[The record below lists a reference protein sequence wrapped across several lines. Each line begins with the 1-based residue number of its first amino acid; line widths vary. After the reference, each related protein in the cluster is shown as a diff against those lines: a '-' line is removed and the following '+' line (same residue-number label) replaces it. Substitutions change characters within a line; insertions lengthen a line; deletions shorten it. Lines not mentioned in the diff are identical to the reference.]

1 MHHTNDDT
9 EMATIRRSGSGWQ
22 VLIRR
27 KNYVGPRSRT
37 FLSRDLAQS
46 WADAV
51 EERTKTVFRDV
62 PITLGEAINDY
73 INGPLL
79 LHRSAENEKYPLRVT
94 AESWLGDIPLKDLQ
108 IKHFAV
114 WRDERL
120 LKVKPNTVMREL
132 RILRVLIDWA
142 KDERGAE
149 IKDNPARHLRVRGT
163 GDARAPFFTDQDEK
177 RLLYELSQMSNKN
190 HLRLTK
196 LALATGFRRSE
207 LLSLTWKN
215 IDLNK
220 KLLYIYRKN
229 CAATDNYSAPRL
241 IPLPGKAKKILE
253 ELSERH
259 GKIIDLTKGAARH
272 GFDKARKRA
281 GLETLRFHDLRH
293 IAISR
298 MWSSGMN
305 ALEISACSGHRDIK
319 MLMRYSHYQLSF

>member
-1 MHHTNDDT
+1 VHHTNDDT
-9 EMATIRRSGSGWQ
+9 EMGSIRRSGSGWQ

-27 KNYVGPRSRT
+27 KNYLGPRSRP

-51 EERTKTVFRDV
+51 EERTKKVLNDIPV
-62 PITLGEAINDY
+62 TLGEAINDY

-94 AESWLGDIPLKDLQ
+94 AESWLGDIPLKNLQ

-142 KDERGAE
+142 RDERGTE
-149 IKDNPARHLRVRGT
+149 IKDNPARNLRGRGT
-163 GDARAPFFTDQDEK
+163 GDARAPFFTDQDEQ
-177 RLLYELSQMSNKN
+177 RLLFELSQMSNPN

-207 LLSLTWKN
+207 LLSLTWWN
-215 IDLNK
+215 IDLKK

-298 MWSSGMN
+298 MWGSGMN
-305 ALEISACSGHRDIK
+305 ALEISACSGLRDIK

>member
-1 MHHTNDDT
+1 
-9 EMATIRRSGSGWQ
+9 MATIRKSGSGWQ

-37 FLSRDLAQS
+37 FLSRDLAES

-51 EERTKTVFRDV
+51 EERTKKVFPDV

-73 INGPLL
+73 ISGPLL

-94 AESWLGDIPLKDLQ
+94 AESWLGNIPLKDLQ

-142 KDERGAE
+142 KDERGAR

-163 GDARAPFFTDQDEK
+163 GDARAPFFTNEDEK
-177 RLLYELSQMSNKN
+177 RLLFELSQMSNKN

-196 LALATGFRRSE
+196 LALTTGFRRSE
-207 LLSLTWKN
+207 LLSLTWRN

-220 KLLYIYRKN
+220 KLLYINRKN

-241 IPLPGKAKKILE
+241 IPLPNKAKKILE

-259 GKIIDLTKGAARH
+259 GKIIDLKKGAARH

-281 GLETLRFHDLRH
+281 GLNTLRFHDLRH

>member
-1 MHHTNDDT
+1 
-9 EMATIRRSGSGWQ
+9 MATIRRSGSGWQ

-27 KNYVGPRSRT
+27 KNHVGPRSRT

-51 EERTKTVFRDV
+51 EERTKKGFRDI

-73 INGPLL
+73 INGPLM

-94 AESWLGDIPLKDLQ
+94 AESWLGDICLKDLQ

-142 KDERGAE
+142 RDERGAE
-149 IKDNPARHLRVRGT
+149 IKDNPARYLRVRGT

-177 RLLYELSQMSNKN
+177 RLLFELSQMSNKN

-207 LLSLTWKN
+207 LLSLTWRN
-215 IDLNK
+215 INLNK
-220 KLLYIYRKN
+220 KLLYI
-229 CAATDNYSAPRL
+229 
-241 IPLPGKAKKILE
+241 
-253 ELSERH
+253 
-259 GKIIDLTKGAARH
+259 
-272 GFDKARKRA
+272 
-281 GLETLRFHDLRH
+281 
-293 IAISR
+293 
-298 MWSSGMN
+298 
-305 ALEISACSGHRDIK
+305 
-319 MLMRYSHYQLSF
+319 

>member
-1 MHHTNDDT
+1 
-9 EMATIRRSGSGWQ
+9 MATIRRSGSGWQ

-37 FLSRDLAQS
+37 FLSRDLAKS

-51 EERTKTVFRDV
+51 EERTKKVFRDV
-62 PITLGEAINDY
+62 PITLGEAINEY

-79 LHRSAENEKYPLRVT
+79 MHRSAENEKYPLRVT
-94 AESWLGDIPLKDLQ
+94 AESWLGDIPLSDLR

-149 IKDNPARHLRVRGT
+149 TKDNPARNLRVRGT

-177 RLLYELSQMSNKN
+177 KLLYELSQMSNKN

-196 LALATGFRRSE
+196 LALTTGFRRSE
-207 LLSLTWKN
+207 LLSLTWRN
-215 IDLNK
+215 IDLKKNK
-220 KLLYIYRKN
+220 IYVQRKE
-229 CAATDNYSAPRL
+229 CAARGSSFSMR
-241 IPLPGKAKKILE
+241 IVPLPNKAKDLLRSFKNKE
-253 ELSERH
+253 
-259 GKIIDLTKGAARH
+259 GKIINLTKGSARN
-272 GFDKARKRA
+272 GFDKAKNKA
-281 GLETLRFHDLRH
+281 DLNNLRFHDLRH

-298 MWSSGMN
+298 MWGYGMN

>member
-1 MHHTNDDT
+1 VHQTYDDT
-9 EMATIRRSGSGWQ
+9 EMATIRRSGNGWQ

-27 KNYVGPRSRT
+27 KNYVGPRSRN

-51 EERTKTVFRDV
+51 EERTKKVFRDV
-62 PITLGEAINDY
+62 PITLGEAINEY

-79 LHRSAENEKYPLRVT
+79 MHRSAENEKYPLRVT

-108 IKHFAV
+108 IKHFAI

-132 RILRVLIDWA
+132 RILRVLIDWVR
-142 KDERGAE
+142 DERGAE
-149 IKDNPARHLRVRGT
+149 IKDNPARNLRVRGT
-163 GDARAPFFTDQDEK
+163 GDARAPFFTDQDEQ
-177 RLLYELSQMSNKN
+177 RLLFELSQMSNKN

-207 LLSLTWKN
+207 LLSLTWRN
-215 IDLNK
+215 IDLKK

-229 CAATDNYSAPRL
+229 CAAIDNSSGLRL
-241 IPLPGKAKKILE
+241 VPLPEKARKILE
-253 ELSERH
+253 ELQGRD
-259 GKIIDLTKGAARH
+259 GKVIELSKGAARN
-272 GFDKARKRA
+272 GFDKARKKA

-298 MWSSGMN
+298 MWGSGMN

>member
-1 MHHTNDDT
+1 MHHTIDDT
-9 EMATIRRSGSGWQ
+9 EMATIRRSGNGWQ

-37 FLSRDLAQS
+37 FLSRDLAES

-51 EERTKTVFRDV
+51 EERTKKVFRDV

-94 AESWLGDIPLKDLQ
+94 AESWLGDIPLSALQ

-142 KDERGAE
+142 RDERGAE
-149 IKDNPARHLRVRGT
+149 IKDNPARNLRVRGT
-163 GDARAPFFTDQDEK
+163 GDARAPFFTNEDEK
-177 RLLYELSQMSNKN
+177 RLLFELSQMSNPN

-207 LLSLTWKN
+207 LLSLTWRN
-215 IDLNK
+215 IDLKK

-229 CAATDNYSAPRL
+229 CAAIDHSSVLRL
-241 IPLPGKAKKILE
+241 VPLPEKAQKILE
-253 ELSERH
+253 ELNERN
-259 GKIIDLTKGAARH
+259 GKIIELSKGAARN
-272 GFDKARKRA
+272 GFDRARKKA

-319 MLMRYSHYQLSF
+319 MLMRYSHFPLSI

>member
-22 VLIRR
+22 VLIRK
-27 KNYVGPRSRT
+27 KNYAGPRSRT

-51 EERTKTVFRDV
+51 EERTKKVFRDV
-62 PITLGEAINDY
+62 PITLGEALNEY

-79 LHRSAENEKYPLRVT
+79 MHRSAENEKYPLRVT

-142 KDERGAE
+142 RDERGAA

-177 RLLYELSQMSNKN
+177 KLLCELSQMSNKN

-196 LALATGFRRSE
+196 LALFTGFRRSE
-207 LLSLTWKN
+207 LLSLNWRN
-215 IDLNK
+215 IDLHTEK
-220 KLLYIYRKN
+220 IYIQRKE
-229 CAATDNYSAPRL
+229 CAARGSSRSMR
-241 IPLPGKAKKILE
+241 IVPLPHKAKDLLRSFKNKE
-253 ELSERH
+253 
-259 GKIIDLTKGAARH
+259 GKIINLTKGSARN
-272 GFDKARKRA
+272 GFDKAKKKA
-281 GLETLRFHDLRH
+281 DLNNLRFHDLRH

-298 MWSSGMN
+298 MWGYGMN

-319 MLMRYSHYQLSF
+319 MLMRYSHYQLTY